1 VCKLT
6 GGASNYFSEPQGVV
20 VDNALFTDHHELVKE
35 VPAPVLASPED
46 LSQVKRNPLVRARAT
61 LEHVLGF
68 GDALTKDELSS
79 ARLSLAYVF
88 LSFREH
94 DKALDMSK
102 QVLSM
107 QPPVTAN
114 EVVVQAF
121 KRRAA
126 TARMYAAEASCVL
139 GDSKTAMKFLV
150 RDGQDDAIDRLASDL
165 GGVIMETA
173 TLSDKGK
180 RRFARAQTV
189 VRATASSITASMGNL
204 AAAKQLAMS
213 AQVMEDAYDP
223 QGERSL
229 ARRAL
234 VYTLLRGGHQGPALS
249 QMRSLR

>member
-1 VCKLT
+1 
-6 GGASNYFSEPQGVV
+6 
-20 VDNALFTDHHELVKE
+20 
-35 VPAPVLASPED
+35 
-46 LSQVKRNPLVRARAT
+46 
-61 LEHVLGF
+61 
-68 GDALTKDELSS
+68 
-79 ARLSLAYVF
+79 
-88 LSFREH
+88 
-94 DKALDMSK
+94 
-102 QVLSM
+102 
-107 QPPVTAN
+107 
-114 EVVVQAF
+114 
-121 KRRAA
+121 
-126 TARMYAAEASCVL
+126 
-139 GDSKTAMKFLV
+139 
-150 RDGQDDAIDRLASDL
+150 L